1 MVNRCKECKF
11 PKGFILLSRN
21 WEQKEKLKSYAK
33 NNNNNNN
40 THTQKKVQ

>member
-21 WEQKEKLKSYAK
+21 REQKEKLKSYAK
-33 NNNNNNN
+33 KKKKN